1 MAGLSLIVG
10 LGNPGRQY
18 EETRH
23 NAGFWLLD
31 EIARDAGCELRPE
44 SRFHGHAARATISD
58 SQVWLLKPATYMNLS
73 GKAVAALARF
83 YKIPTDEILV
93 LHDELDF
100 PAGTIRLKKGGG
112 TGGHNGVTDIRDS
125 IGSAEFQRLRIGI
138 GRPDRGGKVEAYV
151 LNKPPRLEHDAI
163 MDSVY
168 RARVNI
174 PQLVD
179 GKFAEV
185 MNELHRDPNTKKQ
198 DTKKSADKNHQA
210 SASENQ
216 MSNAQT
222 KGES

>member
-10 LGNPGRQY
+10 LGNPGLKY

-31 EIARDAGCELRPE
+31 EIVRDAQCVLRPE
-44 SRFHGHAARATISD
+44 SRFHGHAARTMLSD
-58 SQVWLLKPATYMNLS
+58 RQVWLLKPNTYMNLS

-83 YKIPTDEILV
+83 YKIAVDEILV

-125 IGSAEFQRLRIGI
+125 IGSKDFQRLRIGI
-138 GRPDRGGKVEAYV
+138 GRPTGGGKVESYV
-151 LNKPPRLEHDAI
+151 LNRPSRVELDAI

-168 RARVNI
+168 RARASI

-185 MNELHRDPNTKKQ
+185 MNELHSDPKANKQ
-198 DTKKSADKNHQA
+198 QQKKSSDKSRPDKSLHEQ
-210 SASENQ
+210 SSKIENE
-216 MSNAQT
+216 
-222 KGES
+222 GD